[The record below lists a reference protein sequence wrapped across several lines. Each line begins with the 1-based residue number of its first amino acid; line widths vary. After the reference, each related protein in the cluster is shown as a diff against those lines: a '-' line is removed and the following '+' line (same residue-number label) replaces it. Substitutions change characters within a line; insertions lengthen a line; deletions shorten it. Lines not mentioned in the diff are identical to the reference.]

1 MRILVMQTTRMG
13 DVIQTSPL
21 IRVLRMRHPDAHI
34 ALMVRNM
41 GKAIAER
48 NPDVDEVLVYEED
61 EMFNATRTRDSDRLL
76 YAYRCA
82 EAEIHRLKEGRY
94 DAAYNC
100 THSIASAMLIK
111 LAEIPVVFG
120 AHLSDD
126 WQFVLR
132 GSWIKYFFT
141 SVFHRE
147 YNDLN
152 LCDITQRFAEGAE
165 PCRNLVLE
173 VTAEDRDFVR
183 EILEKHGVG
192 PDDFLVCFQLG
203 ASEESKR
210 WPEMH
215 FAGLA
220 RLVRDKLQ
228 AKIMLV
234 GVKEE
239 EILGKIFDQ
248 YAPELAVPLF
258 GKTSVPQLA
267 ALLNRANLLVTNDT
281 GTMHIAAAV
290 HCPVVLVSVG
300 YVHFRETGPY
310 GAGHCAIERR
320 RSQLGR
326 ADGVPGGLNERM
338 EMHPEQVLRAI
349 EMTLQAQRDESV
361 TQVDKDAELSDV
373 DILMTRFAAD
383 GCLQWYPVLRRT
395 LTETDFLRI
404 AYRAMWLEH
413 LGAQTDPQIERK
425 CMETTLRYYTLPDKA
440 TLDHW
445 KGNSRS
451 ALAGLAGVAG
461 RGIQWTETLLSHL
474 GGKRDLR
481 KAQQFVSELTRI
493 DDEMRIHGELHGPCK
508 PLVLISRYERDN
520 LEGANPLELAQTTR
534 QIYDDCRSRALLTA
548 QKIDRLAALCATD

>member
-48 NPDVDEVLVYEED
+48 NPDVDEVLLYEED
-61 EMFNATRTRDSDRLL
+61 EMFNATRMRDSDRLL

-82 EAEIHRLKEGRY
+82 EGEIHRLKEGRY

-173 VTAEDRDFVR
+173 VTAEDRDFAR
-183 EILEKHGVG
+183 EILETHGVG

-210 WPEMH
+210 WSEMH

-220 RLVRDKLQ
+220 RLARDQLQ

-239 EILGKIFDQ
+239 EILGKIFEQ
-248 YAPELAVPLF
+248 YAPELAIPLF

-326 ADGVPGGLNERM
+326 ADGVPGGLKERM

-349 EMTLQAQRDESV
+349 EMTLQAQRDEPV
-361 TQVDKDAELSDV
+361 TQVDEDAELSDV

-440 TLDHW
+440 ALDRW
-445 KGNSRS
+445 KGHSRS
-451 ALAGLAGVAG
+451 ALAGLAGVAD

-548 QKIDRLAALCATD
+548 QKIDRLAALCTTG